1 MKNNINPVG
10 ALHATPLHIQIFIQL
25 LNKLEK
31 MNAFFAEFFG
41 TAMIL
46 VFGSGVVAN
55 VLLSKTKGNNSG
67 WIVISFGW
75 AIGVFTGVLVAAP
88 ISGAHLNPAVT
99 LALVLANKFDL
110 ALLPLYWSAQLL
122 GAMFGSGLAWL
133 AYKKHFD
140 ATDDADSKLA
150 VFCTSPNIRSY
161 WYNVLTEIVGTY
173 VLALAVLYMA
183 KPDVGLGALN
193 ALPVALVVL
202 GIGLSLGGPTGY
214 AINPARDIGPRI
226 MHFFLPIPNKRDS
239 DWSYSWIPILGP
251 LAGAAIAAG
260 MFLIFNGKY

>member
-1 MKNNINPVG
+1 
-10 ALHATPLHIQIFIQL
+10 
-25 LNKLEK
+25 
-31 MNAFFAEFFG
+31 MNQFFAEFFG

-55 VLLSKTKGNNSG
+55 VLLSKTKGNNGG
-67 WIVISFGW
+67 WIVVTFGW
-75 AIGVFTGVLVAAP
+75 AIGVFTGVLIAAP

-99 LALVLANKFDL
+99 IALVLANKFSPSL
-110 ALLPLYWSAQLL
+110 MPLYISAQIL

-133 AYKKHFD
+133 AYKNHFD
-140 ATDDADSKLA
+140 ATEDADAKLA
-150 VFCTSPNIRSY
+150 VFCTGPNIRSY
-161 WYNVLTEIVGTY
+161 WNNIITEAIGTY

-183 KPDVGLGALN
+183 EPEVGLGALN

-226 MHFFLPIPNKRDS
+226 MHFFLPIKGKRDS
-239 DWSYSWIPILGP
+239 DWKYAWVPILGP
-251 LAGAAIAAG
+251 VLGASLAAVMYVVFAG
-260 MFLIFNGKY
+260 